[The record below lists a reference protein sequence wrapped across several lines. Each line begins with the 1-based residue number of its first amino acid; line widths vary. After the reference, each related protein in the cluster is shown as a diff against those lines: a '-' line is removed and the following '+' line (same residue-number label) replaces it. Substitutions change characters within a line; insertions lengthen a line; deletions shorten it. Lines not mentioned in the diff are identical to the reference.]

1 MESPMDIINRMN
13 ESMYDSQ
20 DKLQQIVEQDLRDR
34 EELRIKIRN
43 EERWFNAMLMFL
55 MTMITALFTILLEQ
69 LFK

>member
-1 MESPMDIINRMN
+1 MDIINRMN